1 MLISFYVNLSQTLS
15 AVVFEINSI
24 EVTSVHKLQSN
35 CSFIPEYHH
44 NKLLSHLPP
53 VRLVRT
59 GIYFSSKLVG
69 SFQNHQFLFVPF
81 STGTA
86 SPWSSSLSLSLSRQ
100 KKNTLFGRGSLVLL
114 VDTSRAKWC
123 RAITSSK
130 MPGGDTVTE
139 LKKNKKRHT

>member
-69 SFQNHQFLFVPF
+69 SFQNHQFLFIPF

-100 KKNTLFGRGSLVLL
+100 KKKHLVWPWIPGAPGRH
-114 VDTSRAKWC
+114 
-123 RAITSSK
+123 ITCQ
-130 MPGGDTVTE
+130 MVPCYYLIENAGG
-139 LKKNKKRHT
+139 